1 MLIWLLISC
10 LVLFI
15 YYDNQDI
22 TSRDYVNILGYTSKY
37 FYMSHGESK
46 KIFEKME
53 NDNIAYEYL
62 KSFVIME
69 DDFLNLERKSVC
81 SGVSKKVEAFAL
93 SDEIKNRFKGYDFS
107 YHTKHLKQISEPD
120 KVINRNIT
128 CSSSKT

>member
-53 NDNIAYEYL
+53 NDNIAYESL

>member
-10 LVLFI
+10 LVLLI

-53 NDNIAYEYL
+53 NDNIAYESL

-81 SGVSKKVEAFAL
+81 SGVSQKVEAFAL

>member
-22 TSRDYVNILGYTSKY
+22 TSHDYVNILGYTSKY

-53 NDNIAYEYL
+53 NDNIAYESL

-81 SGVSKKVEAFAL
+81 SGVSQKVEAFAL

-120 KVINRNIT
+120 KIINRSII
-128 CSSSKT
+128 CSLNSK

>member
-53 NDNIAYEYL
+53 NDNIAYESL

-81 SGVSKKVEAFAL
+81 SGDMIFHITRNTL
-93 SDEIKNRFKGYDFS
+93 NRYLNQIK
-107 YHTKHLKQISEPD
+107 L
-120 KVINRNIT
+120 
-128 CSSSKT
+128 

>member
-53 NDNIAYEYL
+53 NDNIAYESL

-81 SGVSKKVEAFAL
+81 SGVSQKVEAIAL